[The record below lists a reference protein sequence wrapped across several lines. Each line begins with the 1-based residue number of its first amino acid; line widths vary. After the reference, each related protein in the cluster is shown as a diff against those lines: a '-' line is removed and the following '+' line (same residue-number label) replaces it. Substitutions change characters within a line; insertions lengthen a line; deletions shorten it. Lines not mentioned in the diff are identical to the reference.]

1 MRWKSANYERM
12 RELSDIGVA
21 VIGTGFMGRVHVEA
35 LRRLG
40 VSIRGILGS
49 SAEKSRAAA
58 AEFGLARGYETL
70 DELLT
75 DPAVQAVHVNTPNR
89 FHLPQAAAAILAGKH
104 VMCEKPLAMDSRESA
119 ELMQLS
125 REHPE
130 LVTAVNYNNR
140 FYPLCHEAREI
151 MRSGEVGRIFHITG
165 SISQDWLLYETD
177 YNWRVL
183 AEEGGRLRALSDLG
197 SHWLDLIHFIT
208 GLEIEA
214 VLADCLTVHPVRRR
228 PKGEV
233 ETFTNKLVAES
244 RVAGAGGAA
253 EAPVASRPGLP
264 FGPAP
269 ATHDTDSIA
278 ISTDDYSAVLIHYA
292 GGARGSLWLSQ
303 VSPGRKCSIRFEI
316 AGQDRTLAWDSEHCE
331 ELWIGRRDAS
341 NKVRLRDPAV
351 MHNEARAINDYPGGH
366 AEGYPDT
373 FKQCFRAF
381 YRYIAEGN
389 FAAPRPFATFPD
401 GHRDNVLCDAFVE
414 SAERGTWVR
423 PNEI

>member
-1 MRWKSANYERM
+1 M

-35 LRRLG
+35 LRRVG
-40 VSIRGILGS
+40 VTIRGILGS
-49 SAEKSRAAA
+49 SVEKSRVAA
-58 AEFGLARGYETL
+58 AEFGLPRGYASL

-75 DPAVQAVHVNTPNR
+75 DPAVHAVHVNTPNR
-89 FHLPQAAAAILAGKH
+89 FHLPQAAAAIRAGKH

-119 ELMQLS
+119 ELLRLA

-130 LVTAVNYNNR
+130 LVAAVNYNNR

-151 MRSGEVGRIFHITG
+151 VRRGEAGRIFHITG
-165 SISQDWLLYETD
+165 SISQDWLLCDTD

-183 AEEGGRLRALSDLG
+183 AEEGGRLRALADLG
-197 SHWLDLIHFIT
+197 SHWLDLIYFIT
-208 GLEIEA
+208 GLEVEA

-228 PKGEV
+228 PKGQV
-233 ETFTNKLVAES
+233 ETFMNKL
-244 RVAGAGGAA
+244 AGAT
-253 EAPVASRPGLP
+253 ETEPVDV
-264 FGPAP
+264 
-269 ATHDTDSIA
+269 T
-278 ISTDDYSAVLIHYA
+278 TDDYSAVLIRYA

-316 AGQDRTLAWDSEHCE
+316 AGQDRTLAWDSEQCE
-331 ELWIGRRDAS
+331 ELWIGRRDGLNS
-341 NKVRLRDPAV
+341 RLLRDPAL
-351 MHNEARAINDYPGGH
+351 MHDEARAVNDYPAGH

-373 FKQCFRAF
+373 FKQCFRAY
-381 YRYIAEGN
+381 YRYIAQGN
-389 FAAPRPFATFPD
+389 FDAMRSFASFAD

-423 PNEI
+423 PEFI

>member
-1 MRWKSANYERM
+1 M

-35 LRRLG
+35 LRRVG
-40 VSIRGILGS
+40 VTICGILGS
-49 SAEKSRAAA
+49 SAEKSRMAA
-58 AEFGLARGYETL
+58 AEFGFPRGYASL

-89 FHLPQAAAAILAGKH
+89 FHMLEAAAAIRAGKH

-119 ELMQLS
+119 ELLRLS
-125 REHPE
+125 REHPA
-130 LVTAVNYNNR
+130 LVAAVNYNNR

-151 MRSGEVGRIFHITG
+151 VRRGEAGRILHITG
-165 SISQDWLLYETD
+165 SISQDWLLYDTD

-183 AEEGGRLRALSDLG
+183 ADEGGRLRALSDLG

-233 ETFTNKLVAES
+233 ETFTNKL
-244 RVAGAGGAA
+244 AGSAKT
-253 EAPVASRPGLP
+253 EPVAV
-264 FGPAP
+264 
-269 ATHDTDSIA
+269 T
-278 ISTDDYSAVLIHYA
+278 TDDYSGVLIRYV

-331 ELWIGRRDAS
+331 ELWIGRRDGVNS
-341 NKVRLRDPAV
+341 KLLRDPAL
-351 MHNEARAINDYPGGH
+351 MHDEARAVNDYPAGH

-381 YRYIAEGN
+381 YRYIAQGD
-389 FAAPRPFATFPD
+389 FAAPRSFATFAD

-414 SAERGTWVR
+414 SAARGIWVQLHG
-423 PNEI
+423 